1 MKKYIQ
7 VSGNEITAVSTGL
20 FLEGAPTNMFEVP
33 VDTPDMVLINE
44 CCWVDG
50 VLHNIGKKPSQFH
63 VVEGSPPSWVFSPEK
78 ENQAVSNRKLAMLT
92 QVDAAAGRA
101 RLRYITDI
109 PGQTDTYRVKEDQA
123 RMWQEAGFMGEPPS
137 FIKAE
142 ATATGKASQ
151 VIAESVLAA
160 ADFWI
165 ENKAPE
171 IEATRQKWKLIV
183 SQQTKIDDLVA
194 VMELAETELSSL

>member
-7 VSGNEITAVSTGL
+7 VSGSEITAVSTGL
-20 FLEGAPTNMFEVP
+20 FLEGAPANMFEVP
-33 VDTPDMVLINE
+33 LDTPDMVLINE

-50 VLHNIGKKPSQFH
+50 ALHNIGKKPSQFH
-63 VVEGSPPSWVFSPEK
+63 VVAGSPPSWVFSPEK
-78 ENQAVSNRKLAMLT
+78 ENQAVSAMKLAMLT

-109 PGQTDTYRVKEDQA
+109 PGQTETYQVKADQA
-123 RMWQEAGFMGEPPS
+123 RMWEEAGFMGEPPS

-142 ATATGKASQ
+142 AVATGNAPQ
-151 VIAESVLAA
+151 DIAESVLAA
-160 ADFWI
+160 AKSWI

-183 SQQTKIDDLVA
+183 SQQTNFDSLVA
-194 VMELAETELSSL
+194 VMKLAETELSNL

>member
-7 VSGNEITAVSTGL
+7 VSGSEITAVSTGL
-20 FLEGAPTNMFEVP
+20 FLEGAPANMIEVP
-33 VDTPDMVLINE
+33 MDIPDMVLINE

-50 VLHNIGKKPSQFH
+50 ALHNIGKKPSQFH
-63 VVEGSPPSWVFSPEK
+63 VVAGSPPSWVFSSEK
-78 ENQAVSNRKLAMLT
+78 ENQAVSNMKLGMLT

-109 PGQTDTYRVKEDQA
+109 PGQTQTYRVKEDQA
-123 RMWQEAGFMGEPPS
+123 RMWEEAGFVGEPPS

-142 ATATGKASQ
+142 AAVTGKSPQA
-151 VIAESVLAA
+151 VAESVLAA
-160 ADFWI
+160 ANFWI

-171 IEATRQKWKLIV
+171 IEAIRQKWKSIV
-183 SQQTKIDDLVA
+183 SQQTEFDALAAII
-194 VMELAETELSSL
+194 ELAETELNNL

>member
-1 MKKYIQ
+1 MI
-7 VSGNEITAVSTGL
+7 
-20 FLEGAPTNMFEVP
+20 EVP
-33 VDTPDMVLINE
+33 LDTPDMVLINE
-44 CCWVDG
+44 CCWADG
-50 VLHNIGKKPSQFH
+50 ALHNIGKKPSQFH
-63 VVEGSPPSWVFSPEK
+63 VAEGSPPFWVFSPEK
-78 ENQAVSNRKLAMLT
+78 ENQAVSSMKLAMLM

-109 PGQTDTYRVKEDQA
+109 PGQTETYRVKEDQA

-142 ATATGKASQ
+142 ATATGKAPQ

-194 VMELAETELSSL
+194 GMELAETELSSL

>member
-7 VSGNEITAVSTGL
+7 ISGSEITAVSTGL
-20 FLEGAPTNMFEVP
+20 FLEGAPANMVEVP

-50 VLHNIGKKPSQFH
+50 ALHHIGKKPSQFH
-63 VVEGSPPSWVFSPEK
+63 VVAGSPTSWVFSSEK
-78 ENQAVSNRKLAMLT
+78 ENQAVSNMKLGMLT

-109 PGQTDTYRVKEDQA
+109 PGQTQTYRVKEDQA
-123 RMWQEAGFMGEPPS
+123 RMWEEAGFVGEPPS

-142 ATATGKASQ
+142 AAATGKAPQ
-151 VIAESVLAA
+151 AVAESVLAA

-165 ENKAPE
+165 EDKAPE
-171 IEATRQKWKLIV
+171 IEAIRQKWKLIV
-183 SQQTKIDDLVA
+183 SQQTEFDALAAII
-194 VMELAETELSSL
+194 ELAETELSNL

>member
-7 VSGNEITAVSTGL
+7 VSGSEITAVSTGL
-20 FLEGAPTNMFEVP
+20 FLEGTPANMFEVP

-44 CCWVDG
+44 CCWANG
-50 VLHNIGKKPSQFH
+50 ALHNIGKKPSQFH
-63 VVEGSPPSWVFSPEK
+63 VVAGSPPSWVFSPEK
-78 ENQAVSNRKLAMLT
+78 ENQAVSNMKLGMLT

-109 PGQTDTYRVKEDQA
+109 PGQTETYRVKEDQA
-123 RMWQEAGFMGEPPS
+123 RMWEDAGFMGEPPS

-142 ATATGKASQ
+142 AAATGKAPQ
-151 VIAESVLAA
+151 AIAESVLAA
-160 ADFWI
+160 VNFWI

-194 VMELAETELSSL
+194 VMELAEIALSSL

>member
-7 VSGNEITAVSTGL
+7 VSGSEITAVSTGL
-20 FLEGAPTNMFEVP
+20 FLEGAPANMFEVP
-33 VDTPDMVLINE
+33 IDTPDMVLINE

-50 VLHNIGKKPSQFH
+50 ALHNIGKKPSQFH

-78 ENQAVSNRKLAMLT
+78 ENHAVSSMKLAMLT

-109 PGQTDTYRVKEDQA
+109 PGQTETYRVKEDQA
-123 RMWQEAGFMGEPPS
+123 RMWKAAGFMGEPPS

-142 ATATGKASQ
+142 ATATGKPPQ
-151 VIAESVLAA
+151 VIAENVLAA

-165 ENKAPE
+165 ESKAPE
-171 IEATRQKWKLIV
+171 IEASRQKWKLVV
-183 SQQTKIDDLVA
+183 SQQTEFDALVD
-194 VMELAETELSSL
+194 VLRLAETELSNI